1 MLKDGKSTS
10 VFNFFLYLC
19 KQKSNEMKR
28 ASLIAV
34 GIMMLLSCE
43 NGSISKRLTEVDS
56 LVIKEEYDSAYQM
69 ISSIDETTIKNQE
82 DQAHYNLLKVQT
94 GYLANKPA
102 ASPDSLLDEVIDYYQ
117 KEGNAEKLAD
127 AFYYK
132 AIGFGMRKMYQQA
145 IQYYK
150 KAEKF
155 AEQSGGL
162 YQQYKIAE
170 GICFVNRQSRAVLSG
185 HTRDFDYWFDR
196 LLCCSG
202 TLYVAHMSK
211 RIEMVFYRC
220 HDIWVHLY
228 FCVSAFG

>member
-1 MLKDGKSTS
+1 M
-10 VFNFFLYLC
+10 
-19 KQKSNEMKR
+19 KQ
-28 ASLIAV
+28 ASLIVV
-34 GIMMLLSCE
+34 GILMLLSSQT
-43 NGSISKRLTEVDS
+43 GSISKKLTEVDS
-56 LVIKEEYDSAYQM
+56 LVFKEKYDSAYQM
-69 ISSIDETTIKNQE
+69 ISSIDETTINNQE
-82 DQAHYNLLKVQT
+82 NQAHYNLLKVQT

-155 AEQSGGL
+155 AEQSRGL

-170 GICFVNRQSRAVLSG
+170 GICFVNRQCANYNLELWRIRIFPWQTSTDPHDCISKGKTSHPYILQ
-185 HTRDFDYWFDR
+185 
-196 LLCCSG
+196 
-202 TLYVAHMSK
+202 TL
-211 RIEMVFYRC
+211 
-220 HDIWVHLY
+220 
-228 FCVSAFG
+228 